1 MKKFIILLFILSS
14 FVTYAQEDKEL
25 VDKMKDLKELLD
37 LEVIT
42 KKEYDSLTKVLVNR
56 LVTKTPSINSNQEQP
71 ITPIADTQ
79 QSVQLYTNASNS
91 DANNKDSWWGIG
103 VSYLSGKVK
112 VEFEGLEESVDATG
126 FAIAFVNRWNY
137 ADGVK
142 FESSFGFGQSKD
154 KEFDE
159 KANSLLV
166 GTTILLYPE
175 PNSPVHLRGS
185 ISTSYSLEE
194 KVDDFSKLNLGA
206 GLGLGID
213 FNGGVF
219 TVGIGTSITNPYTGP
234 LDLKT
239 KSESVSA
246 GLILKF

>member
-1 MKKFIILLFILSS
+1 MKKLLPILFIVSS
-14 FVTYAQEDKEL
+14 FFSYAQEDKEL
-25 VDKMKDLKELLD
+25 VNKMKDLKELFD
-37 LEVIT
+37 MEVLT

-56 LVTKTPSINSNQEQP
+56 LVTKTSSVNSEQIQSLDSKDNTLQPITTPINSN
-71 ITPIADTQ
+71 
-79 QSVQLYTNASNS
+79 
-91 DANNKDSWWGIG
+91 ANNKDSWWGIG
-103 VSYLSGKVK
+103 VSYGTGKVK
-112 VEFEGLEESVDATG
+112 VEFEGLEESVDATAL
-126 FAIAFVNRWNY
+126 AIAFVNRWNY
-137 ADGVK
+137 SYGVK

-175 PNSPVHLRGS
+175 PNSPVHFRGS

-194 KVDDFSKLNLGA
+194 KVEDFSKLNLGA
-206 GLGLGID
+206 GLGLGFD

-219 TVGIGTSITNPYTGP
+219 TVGIATSITNPYTGP

-239 KSESVSA
+239 NSESFSA